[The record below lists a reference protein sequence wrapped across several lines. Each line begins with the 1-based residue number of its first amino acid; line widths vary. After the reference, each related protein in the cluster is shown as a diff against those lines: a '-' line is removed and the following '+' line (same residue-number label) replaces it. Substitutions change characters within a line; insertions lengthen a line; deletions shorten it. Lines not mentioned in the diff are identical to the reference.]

1 MIAFISR
8 RNLIKTAAAVLA
20 MGAIPRVAFAS
31 DDESLVQFSPDVAI
45 DFAEQFVDAAAPDK
59 AISVSTNPIPMFS
72 AAGELRGYLL
82 SFTSMGDPSGYLLLD
97 TMSEGLVSQ
106 FSLSEGA
113 RDPYSLLTSKIPNNT
128 LLLDDAPA
136 LVIYDPFVIGAADRI
151 GGSVVT
157 NDGMKSL
164 GNGLI
169 DTLNSNSSGSDTWWD
184 VWIKSSSLNSSY
196 SVVSE
201 DYCGDL
207 MPVPESAPES
217 AIKRYACGVH
227 ALYIIGGS
235 ITTDDNSSFVIPE
248 LWDNWEEYN
257 RLWRYTNTYTD
268 KYENGIEYGM
278 TNDSAIGSGF
288 QQYCKYRNKTL
299 SYNHISNAAYS
310 SFVSYTNKGRPFVVG
325 AGISTKKGESGHFMA
340 GNGYAQLRRRSDG
353 TTLHCLSIYNG
364 WEDFVMFNYDFSRFT
379 WRSGTFFDW

>member
-1 MIAFISR
+1 MSALINR
-8 RNLIKTAAAVLA
+8 RNLIKAAAAVLA
-20 MGAIPRVAFAS
+20 MGAFPRVAFAS
-31 DDESLVQFSPDVAI
+31 DDEDLVQFSPDVAI
-45 DFAEQFVDAAAPDK
+45 DFAEQFVDAAAPGK
-59 AISVSTNPIPMFS
+59 TISVGTNPIPMFS

-106 FSLSEGA
+106 FSLSEGV
-113 RDPYSLLTSKIPNNT
+113 RDPYTLLTSRKPNNARS
-128 LLLDDAPA
+128 LDDAPA
-136 LVIYDPFVIGAADRI
+136 LVIYDPFVIGAVDRI

-157 NDGMKSL
+157 NDGVKSL

-169 DTLNSNSSGSDTWWD
+169 ETLNSNSSGSDNWSNVMINRSTLD
-184 VWIKSSSLNSSY
+184 ASY

-235 ITTDDNSSFVIPE
+235 ITTDDNSSFVIPDC
-248 LWDNWEEYN
+248 WDNWDEYN
-257 RLWRYTNTYTD
+257 TLWRYTSTYTD
-268 KYENGIEYGM
+268 RFENGIEYGM
-278 TNDSAIGSGF
+278 TNDTAIGSGF
-288 QQYCKYRNKTL
+288 QQYCRYRGKTL
-299 SYNHISNAAYS
+299 SNNRIPNSAYS
-310 SFVSYTNKGRPFVVG
+310 NFVSYTNKGRPFVIG
-325 AGISTKKGESGHFMA
+325 AGISTKEGESGHFMA
-340 GNGYAQLRRRSDG
+340 GNGYAQLRRKSDG
-353 TTLHCLSIYNG
+353 TTLHCLSVFDG
-364 WEDFVMFNYDFSRFT
+364 WGAFVMFNYDFSRFT